1 MSKNYTPHGLK
12 ISDNQKEKR
21 KLAIKNN
28 EAVTIRIED
37 IGDDILALTTTQIN
51 KINKAF
57 EKDKGVN
64 IKLSKQQLKYNKDH
78 VTGGFIGLLARSAL
92 PMAAKVLPQVG
103 KHLAL
108 GSLAGVATN
117 LVNKV
122 LGKGLY
128 LKRGGC
134 VCQIKDDRGEGLY
147 LKPMRTNE
155 LDKYGDGFY
164 LKNDN
169 GIIDGSGLIGEITK
183 DIPLLN
189 ILF

>member
-1 MSKNYTPHGLK
+1 M
-12 ISDNQKEKR
+12 
-21 KLAIKNN
+21 
-28 EAVTIRIED
+28 
-37 IGDDILALTTTQIN
+37 
-51 KINKAF
+51 
-57 EKDKGVN
+57 N

-134 VCQIKDDRGEGLY
+134 VCKIKDDRGEGLY

-169 GIIDGSGLIGEITK
+169 GIIEGSGIIGEITK

>member
-1 MSKNYTPHGLK
+1 MTSYTPHGLK
-12 ISDNQKEKR
+12 ISDNQKEKI

-28 EAVTIRIED
+28 EAVTIRVED

-51 KINKAF
+51 KINRAF
-57 EKDKGVN
+57 EEGKGVN

-78 VTGGFIGLLARSAL
+78 VTGGFIGLLARAAL
-92 PMAAKVLPQVG
+92 PLAAKVLPQVG

-128 LKRGGC
+128 LKKGGC
-134 VCQIKDDRGEGLY
+134 VCKIKDDRGEGLY

-155 LDKYGDGFY
+155 LDNYGDGLY

-169 GIIDGSGLIGEITK
+169 GIIEGSGIIGEITK

>member
-1 MSKNYTPHGLK
+1 MTSYTPHGLK
-12 ISDNQKEKR
+12 ISDNQKEKI

-28 EAVTIRIED
+28 EAVTIRVED

-57 EKDKGVN
+57 EEGKGVN

-78 VTGGFIGLLARSAL
+78 VTGGFIGLLARAAL
-92 PMAAKVLPQVG
+92 PLAAKIPQVG

-122 LGKGLY
+122 LLGKGLY

-134 VCQIKDDRGEGLY
+134 VCKIKDDRGEGLY
-147 LKPMRTNE
+147 LKPMRTTE
-155 LDKYGDGFY
+155 LDNYGDGLY
-164 LKNDN
+164 LRNDN
-169 GIIDGSGLIGEITK
+169 GIIEGSGIIGEITK

>member
-1 MSKNYTPHGLK
+1 MSTNYISHGLK
-12 ISDNQKEKR
+12 ISDSQKEKR

-28 EAVTIRIED
+28 EPVTIRVED

-134 VCQIKDDRGEGLY
+134 VCKIKDDRADGLY

-155 LDKYGDGFY
+155 LDKYGDGF
-164 LKNDN
+164 
-169 GIIDGSGLIGEITK
+169 I
-183 DIPLLN
+183 
-189 ILF
+189 

>member
-1 MSKNYTPHGLK
+1 MSKNYISHGLK
-12 ISDNQKEKR
+12 ISDNQKEKI

-28 EAVTIRIED
+28 EAVTIRVED

-92 PMAAKVLPQVG
+92 PIAAKVLPQVG

-117 LVNKV
+117 SVNKV

-134 VCQIKDDRGEGLY
+134 VCQIKDNRGEGLY

-155 LDKYGDGFY
+155 LDRYGDGFY

-169 GIIDGSGLIGEITK
+169 GIIDGSGIIGEITK